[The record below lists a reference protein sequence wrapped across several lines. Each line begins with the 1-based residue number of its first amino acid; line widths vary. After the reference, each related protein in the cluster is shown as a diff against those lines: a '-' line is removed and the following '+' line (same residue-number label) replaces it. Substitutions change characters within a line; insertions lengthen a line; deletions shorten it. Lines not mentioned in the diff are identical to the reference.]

1 MTKSKRKTL
10 KTGLWLPGQSTVIMQ
25 FPLTP
30 VPHLLVTCEV
40 ENQGFVDRA
49 IWVADSCEPATV
61 LSIPAGILTLWWK
74 TVYNSYRYIYAIDL
88 KHKFLDGMNQEQ
100 EQKTRWDL
108 SAVAYDYIGIQ
119 VLTCKQQ
126 HRCERSLWW
135 LNKQLV
141 WASAYLQCTEV
152 FSLLFLWSRVQ
163 FFFTLFLYFL
173 WEKATPLCSKQTAKS
188 KTNNSKQKPTTSV
201 VTGLLSI
208 SSIVIKILIGG
219 GKTKN
224 QNDLSQ

>member
-1 MTKSKRKTL
+1 MAARSEHRNYAVSSYSRPSSACDIRSGKP
-10 KTGLWLPGQSTVIMQ
+10 GICGQSN
-25 FPLTP
+25 LGSW
-30 VPHLLVTCEV
+30 LLWTCHCAFNSCWNINFV
-40 ENQGFVDRA
+40 MENN
-49 IWVADSCEPATV
+49 
-61 LSIPAGILTLWWK
+61 L
-74 TVYNSYRYIYAIDL
+74 VYNSYRYIYAVDL

-108 SAVAYDYIGIQ
+108 SAVPYDYVGIQ

-135 LNKQLV
+135 LNKQLE

-188 KTNNSKQKPTTSV
+188 KTNNPKQKPTTSV